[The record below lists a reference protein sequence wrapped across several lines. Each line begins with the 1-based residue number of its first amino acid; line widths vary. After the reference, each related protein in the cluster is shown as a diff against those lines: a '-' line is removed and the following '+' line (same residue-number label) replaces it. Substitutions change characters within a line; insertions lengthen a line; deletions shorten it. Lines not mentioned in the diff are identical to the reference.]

1 MVFQFRIELILNWNT
16 NFVFKNIFNKKIST
30 TVTLDSSML
39 FLIAWSDRFF
49 IKELSNLQLVGIYS
63 VYDSLSRLLRVSL
76 EGLLNL
82 ITTNFYLRKNT
93 ENYLNSLITDL
104 KSISKY
110 FAILGVITL
119 SFIGEFILPE
129 NYTKF
134 TTLIIPLAVTY
145 HLQNLG
151 TI

>member
-1 MVFQFRIELILNWNT
+1 M
-16 NFVFKNIFNKKIST
+16 
-30 TVTLDSSML
+30 
-39 FLIAWSDRFF
+39 
-49 IKELSNLQLVGIYS
+49 
-63 VYDSLSRLLRVSL
+63 YDSLSRLLRVSL

-129 NYTKF
+129 NYTKY

-145 HLQNLG
+145 HLQNL
-151 TI
+151 ISIEKNYLIKSKKFKSSW